1 MMRCA
6 VIGFVLLGATLGSM
20 LGSTGALAQRVSK
33 VDGNRLLGYCTSKS
47 TVGCDAYLDGLA
59 DGLEASHHISKS
71 ACIAKDVTTPQL
83 RDVVIKYIRAN
94 PQLREKS
101 AARLTSDAFLAAF
114 PCRS

>member
-1 MMRCA
+1 MMRC
-6 VIGFVLLGATLGSM
+6 VLIGLMVFGAT
-20 LGSTGALAQRVSK
+20 AAQAQRVSK

-47 TVGCDAYLDGLA
+47 TTGCDAYLDGLA
-59 DGLEASHHISKS
+59 DGLEASHHLTRQ

-83 RDVVIKYIRAN
+83 RDVVVRYIHAN